1 MLHRKVVCLL
11 GLLAL
16 ASAASSQAQQSGAG
30 TEEKAI
36 AALENQWLQAQRTN
50 NPDLVAPVLADTFV
64 YTDGEGKLETK
75 AAMLADAKT
84 VRWSSVDY
92 QNVHIAIY
100 GGTAIATG
108 EFVGKGMDSS
118 GKPVNDHSRYTDT
131 WAKMPNG
138 KWQCVASQDT
148 PIKM

>member
-1 MLHRKVVCLL
+1 MVHRKVWC
-11 GLLAL
+11 LLAL
-16 ASAASSQAQQSGAG
+16 LSLATAASSYAQETSGGAK
-30 TEEKAI
+30 TAI
-36 AALENQWLQAQRTN
+36 AALEDQWLQAQRTN
-50 NPDLVAPVLADTFV
+50 NPDLVAPILADKFV
-64 YTDGEGKLETK
+64 YTDGEGKLDSK

-84 VRWSSVDY
+84 VKWESVDY
-92 QNVHIAIY
+92 KNVQIAVY

-108 EFVGKGMDSS
+108 EFVGKGTDSS

-131 WAKMPNG
+131 WAKMPSG

>member
-1 MLHRKVVCLL
+1 MIRSKVWCVL

-16 ASAASSQAQQSGAG
+16 TGAALSQQSSDG
-30 TEEKAI
+30 TEKTI
-36 AALENQWLQAQRTN
+36 ASLENQWLQAQRTN
-50 NPDLVAPVLADTFV
+50 NPDLVAPILADTFV
-64 YTDGEGKLETK
+64 YTDGEGKLDTK

-84 VRWSSVDY
+84 VKWSSVDY
-92 QNVHIAIY
+92 ENVQITVY

-108 EFVGKGMDSS
+108 EFVGKGTGSS

-131 WAKMPNG
+131 WAKMPSG
-138 KWQCVASQDT
+138 KWLCVASQDT